1 MEITRIGRR
10 GVLFTFFY
18 LQDTGFG
25 VTTNVY
31 VINAKNY
38 VFVCDTFL
46 GPESMKEVKR
56 YIEMNFR
63 NKPIIVFN
71 SHYDWDHIWGNC
83 TFDTNLILS
92 HELCR
97 NNIIDKAKQ
106 ELEVYSEY
114 RMGEVNIIPP
124 TNTFSD
130 ELTFYEEG
138 VKFFYSPG
146 HTKGSASCVDLIEG
160 VLFAGDNL
168 EAPIPYL
175 QDKDIK
181 SYQKTLEKY
190 QKLEVITVI
199 PGHGEISDK
208 SLIEDNLEYIISLIN
223 NETEGY
229 LDSKYKKIHLEN
241 LRLLG
246 KL

>member
-1 MEITRIGRR
+1 MEITPIGSR

-31 VINAKNY
+31 VINAENY

-83 TFDTNLILS
+83 TFGSSLILS
-92 HELCR
+92 HETCR
-97 NNIIDKAKQ
+97 DNIIEKAEQ
-106 ELEVYSEY
+106 ELKFYSEY
-114 RMGEVNIIPP
+114 RMGEVKIISP
-124 TNTFSD
+124 TNTFTD
-130 ELTFYEEG
+130 ELTFYKEG

-146 HTKGSASCVDLIEG
+146 HTSGSASCVDLIDRI
-160 VLFAGDNL
+160 LFAGDNL
-168 EAPIPYL
+168 EEPIPYL

-181 SYQKTLEKY
+181 SYQRTLKKY
-190 QKLEVITVI
+190 LRLKVTTVI

-208 SLIEDNLEYIISLIN
+208 SLIKDNLNYLSSLIN
-223 NETEGY
+223 NQAEEY
-229 LDSKYKKIHLEN
+229 LASKYKKTHLEN